1 MENHNVSTS
10 NILETLDDDIP
21 ITIIL
26 STPTRDIGIK
36 NKDSAPVTPYD
47 NQVPLETELTALKS
61 FVMEQFFLIKQ
72 SIQETKDPNHEAANS
87 TYVVMLMEKIE
98 YLKEENKVKNSI
110 IQSLTS
116 QYNNIFNSTAT
127 YNSNDDNNNNINNNN
142 LYRSNNNLPNTS
154 NNNNINDSS
163 NDSNNIFSS
172 IKSVYDNNN
181 GNNNNNDNNNNEIN
195 SSNKNS
201 TINKDNVTSA
211 KLKRNCTHTR
221 R

>member
-1 MENHNVSTS
+1 M
-10 NILETLDDDIP
+10 ETLDDDIL

-26 STPTRDIGIK
+26 STPSRDIGIK
-36 NKDSAPVTPYD
+36 NKDSAPITPCD

-98 YLKEENKVKNSI
+98 YLKEENEVKNSI

-127 YNSNDDNNNNINNNN
+127 YNSNDNNNNSNNNN